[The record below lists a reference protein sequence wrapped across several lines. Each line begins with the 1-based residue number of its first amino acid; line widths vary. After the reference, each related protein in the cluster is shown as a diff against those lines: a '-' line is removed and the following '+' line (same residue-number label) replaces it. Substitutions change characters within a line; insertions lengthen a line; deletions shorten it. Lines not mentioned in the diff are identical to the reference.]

1 MRRRRCRKAAM
12 AGESTCIDQPNIKAL
27 AEIRRSFNGCR
38 NPASGKPGKK
48 SAMGPLSAIRP

>member
-1 MRRRRCRKAAM
+1 M

-48 SAMGPLSAIRP
+48 SAVGPLSAIRP